1 MSVEMEEGFRM
12 EMAEYIRQ
20 ENELKAKLGVLAEQM
35 KGPEDKLARARAI
48 LLKAKAAYEQ
58 ILEELTP
65 MRSDKTLFEG
75 ELTMVEE
82 KKSKLRQDALFQR
95 GGGGG
100 MRPGTEALVEQM
112 NQLGGDAEEAK
123 MRKEVAAA
131 NAAEALAALKAKMGG

>member
-35 KGPEDKLARARAI
+35 KGPEEKLAKARAI
-48 LLKAKAAYEQ
+48 LLKAKTAYEQ

-65 MRSDKTLFEG
+65 MRSDKTLLEG

-82 KKSKLRQDALFQR
+82 KKSKLRQEAAFQR
-95 GGGGG
+95 GGGGI
-100 MRPGTEALVEQM
+100 RPGTGALVEQM
-112 NQLGGDAEEAK
+112 NQLGGDPEEAK

-131 NAAEALAALKAKMGG
+131 NAADALAALKAKMGQ